1 MWLIISLD
9 TSQVTNNNINYNLRE
24 KTSLVIHTYLHF
36 KTIHTCIVYMHI
48 LSTKHV

>member
-9 TSQVTNNNINYNLRE
+9 TSQVANNNINYNLRE

-36 KTIHTCIVYMHI
+36 KTTYLYMHI